1 VVGSLLRHV
10 GEWLTSRNM
19 TLGTTRK
26 IWLVAFARNISWND
40 EFTMP
45 PVMGGVLARSISWL
59 ISSFLRHV
67 LVSIALA
74 TRSCLFP
81 CSCSRSCSLSCH
93 CGHVRCA
100 SAVTTD
106 RDHGVGS
113 SQMPPVRRM
122 KRGMLY
128 AICCFTLN
136 ANARLDAQDIF
147 GARSDS
153 CDSSQPCSCTQSC
166 CYPLM
171 LVFLALLTFPACF

>member
-113 SQMPPVRRM
+113 SQMPSVRRM
-122 KRGMLY
+122 KRGICMLY
-128 AICCFTLN
+128 AVSPSTQTLDLTP
-136 ANARLDAQDIF
+136 RI
-147 GARSDS
+147 
-153 CDSSQPCSCTQSC
+153 
-166 CYPLM
+166 
-171 LVFLALLTFPACF
+171 FLALDQTRAILLSRARALKAAATRSCLCSSLF